1 MAAFW
6 CRLCSQAVGTSLWF
20 DSVADFDAHRTA
32 SQLHAVACSAN
43 GVQVIREFGQHWA
56 KEKPNET
63 GSNFSLST
71 DFAFQSWLQNP
82 DEGGQ

>member
-1 MAAFW
+1 MPPAREAG
-6 CRLCSQAVGTSLWF
+6 SKKSHSP
-20 DSVADFDAHRTA
+20 DSP
-32 SQLHAVACSAN
+32 SQLHAVACSAS

-71 DFAFQSWLQNP
+71 DFAFQVWLKKR
-82 DEGGQ
+82 DEVE